1 MKNLILTLIFGLTT
15 FFYNSQTP
23 VNVYVIHQGCPYG
36 ITDTWAS
43 QCFGIGSM
51 TLDSVDY
58 QGFQDLYFYQI
69 PDTCYPIQLTMCVY
83 VGATGPPF
91 PQQTPFCLTQTI
103 NGGGAITLLADCSV
117 LEVSEIRLESDDFVS
132 ITNLLGQP
140 TGLRSGEVLLVI
152 TKSGQ
157 HKKIFIED

>member
-1 MKNLILTLIFGLTT
+1 M
-15 FFYNSQTP
+15 YSRWSNSRMAYDIVVWFNIKTQ
-23 VNVYVIHQGCPYG
+23 
-36 ITDTWAS
+36 
-43 QCFGIGSM
+43 
-51 TLDSVDY
+51 
-58 QGFQDLYFYQI
+58 
-69 PDTCYPIQLTMCVY
+69 
-83 VGATGPPF
+83 PPF
-91 PQQTPFCLTQTI
+91 PAQTPFCLTQTI
-103 NGGGAITLLADCSV
+103 NGGGAITLLADCSL